1 MHFGLWFFLKKV
13 SVWFWVPRSSQQIF
27 EITCCQNSSRSI
39 QVRRY
44 QAGESE
50 LLVLKRVNRKNSK
63 RPKWTATS
71 MLEQVSQR
79 KDKFYNN
86 HWNMK
91 IYLIWFFCK
100 PVTFSARN
108 IVILIGKA
116 ERLAKSFFVVPLN
129 KCVHAQIFICIVVWV
144 NVNRR

>member
-1 MHFGLWFFLKKV
+1 MCNTNFESSLYFPLRVKTIIISAFWTLIFSEKV

-50 LLVLKRVNRKNSK
+50 LLVLKSVNRKNSK

-71 MLEQVSQR
+71 MSEQVSQR

-91 IYLIWFFCK
+91 SYLI
-100 PVTFSARN
+100 
-108 IVILIGKA
+108 
-116 ERLAKSFFVVPLN
+116 SFFVSQLLSQPE
-129 KCVHAQIFICIVVWV
+129 I
-144 NVNRR
+144 